1 MAPNPMRGMA
11 LGGPDVAMGHPFQ
24 RVTEIELI
32 KCLPESTY
40 IKLLFSKPVSDWEK
54 MTNFLVKRKLISF
67 AVLENYDFDA
77 EEDAVTTRIDP
88 FIQKVMDEKKK
99 KVKEAHEARVK
110 AQAEASAAKKARVA
124 AGHLKRVEEQKQAAQ
139 RRKAARAKNEAER
152 VAASARR
159 KANAVA
165 ATKVT
170 GLKKAADVKVWLEAT
185 LDAQQV
191 HSQDGLATR
200 LALQSLPPVLFSK
213 QDVRPVRPLVKLA
226 NPVGVEGEPS
236 AQDVQNFVLLQEIIR
251 SAERHLSYLFHEA
264 DTEGWRTVTRKRAVQ
279 NVGDRRTRPV

>member
-1 MAPNPMRGMA
+1 MSPNPLRGMA
-11 LGGPDVAMGHPFQ
+11 LGGPSVAFGHPLQ
-24 RVTEIELI
+24 KVQEIELI
-32 KCLPESTY
+32 KMLPESTY
-40 IKLLFSKPVSDWEK
+40 VKLLFSKPVSDWEK
-54 MTNFLVKRKLISF
+54 MTTFLVKRKLISF
-67 AVLENYDFDA
+67 AVLENYEFEAAEDA
-77 EEDAVTTRIDP
+77 ETTRVDP
-88 FIQKVMDEKKK
+88 FIKKVVDEKKK

-124 AGHLKRVEEQKQAAQ
+124 AGHLKRVEEQKLAAQ
-139 RRKAARAKNEAER
+139 RRKADRAKREAER
-152 VAASARR
+152 IAASARR

-185 LDAQQV
+185 LDAQQA

-213 QDVRPVRPLVKLA
+213 QDVRPVRPLVKLV

-236 AQDVQNFVLLQEIIR
+236 VQDVQNFVLLQEIIR

-264 DTEGWRTVTRKRAVQ
+264 DTDGWRTVTRKRAVQ
-279 NVGDRRTRPV
+279 KVGSRKALT